1 MARPLR
7 IEFDGVLYY
16 VTSRGNARE
25 PLFITDTNRVLFLDK
40 KTASVARL
48 KTPFTLPMKFVF
60 VSIGY
65 AIARLNCG
73 VQVANLNPL

>member
-7 IEFDGVLYY
+7 IEFGGVLYY
-16 VTSRGNARE
+16 VTSRGSARE
-25 PLFITDTNRVLFLDK
+25 PIFITDTNRVLFLDK

-48 KTPFTLPMKFVF
+48 KTPFPLPMKFVF

-65 AIARLNCG
+65 FAGSIVLD
-73 VQVANLNPL
+73 